1 MCDIDFGRDIEIRIN
16 EPLARHSTFRIG
28 GCAKYAL
35 FPRTREELFYALG
48 TCIQKGI
55 RYRVVGNAS
64 NLLFD
69 DRGFDGVIIFTE
81 QMNSTEYI
89 HKNGEVYVKVEC
101 GKMLTEL
108 SSEVGKKHVLSG
120 LEFAYGIPGTVG
132 GAVYMNAGAYG
143 GQMSDVIIETEY
155 FDPSCRSSFVI
166 SAEEQRLSYRHSVF
180 QEHPEYIILS
190 TTLKL
195 KEGNAEEIF
204 ALMSK
209 NMSSRREKQPLELPN
224 AGSTFKRPADNIF
237 VGKLIEEAGLKGYSI
252 GGAQISEKHAGFTV
266 NRGGATSADVL
277 ALIEHVRSVILE
289 KNGVSLES
297 EIIYVPYN

>member
-1 MCDIDFGRDIEIRIN
+1 MCNIDFGKDIQIKID
-16 EPLARHSTFRIG
+16 EPLSRHSSFRIG
-28 GCAKYAL
+28 GNAKYAL
-35 FPRTREELFYALG
+35 FPKSREELFFAVN
-48 TCIQKGI
+48 TCIQKDI
-55 RYRVVGNAS
+55 RYKIVGNAS

-69 DRGFDGVIIFTE
+69 DRGFGGAVIFTE
-81 QMNSTEYI
+81 KMSSTEYI
-89 HKNGEVYVKVEC
+89 HRDGATYIKVEC

-108 SSEVGKKHVLSG
+108 SGEAGKKHSLSG
-120 LEFAYGIPGTVG
+120 LEFAYGIPGSVG

-143 GQMSDVIIETEY
+143 GQMSDVIVETEY
-155 FDPSCRSSFVI
+155 FDTSDDKALVI
-166 SAEEQRLSYRHSVF
+166 GAEGQKLSYRHSVF

-195 KEGNAEEIF
+195 QCGNAEEIF
-204 ALMSK
+204 ALMNK
-209 NMSSRREKQPLELPN
+209 NMSSRKEKQPLELPN

-266 NRGGATSADVL
+266 NRGGATSKDVL
-277 ALIEHVRSVILE
+277 ELIEYVKSVILE
-289 KNGVSLES
+289 KNGVSLET